1 VSAIHEDTWVYVYRT
16 STNDMGV
23 LGTIS
28 DVLEASTESANRGGG
43 TGDGSKGAYW
53 CHDCSERIRD
63 VDVEGEG
70 PPACPECDGAME
82 FERSPSST
90 GCAC

>member
-1 VSAIHEDTWVYVYRT
+1 
-16 STNDMGV
+16 MGL

-28 DVLEASTESANRGGG
+28 EVFRASTQTTNRGDV
-43 TGDGSKGAYW
+43 TDNESEGAYW

-63 VDVEGEG
+63 VDIEGEG
-70 PPACPECDGAME
+70 PPSCPSCGDEME
-82 FERSPSST
+82 FERSKGTS